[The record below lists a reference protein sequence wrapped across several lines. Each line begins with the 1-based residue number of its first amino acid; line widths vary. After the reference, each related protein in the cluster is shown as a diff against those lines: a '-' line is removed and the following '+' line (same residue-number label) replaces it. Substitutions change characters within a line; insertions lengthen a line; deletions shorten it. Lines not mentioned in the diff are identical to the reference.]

1 MARKHDKREPRKP
14 MLILTSNE
22 IETQYFNQM
31 RRDCR
36 YANMVVRKKSEQV
49 HTIEQM
55 ISEAGTL
62 RKHEGFSESW
72 CITNPSDVAFVPVH
86 ADAYEELARKKRVR
100 VVYNNPGIEFWFYLH
115 FTRPA
120 KEFNSRRD
128 VEQALQEY
136 LPGFSSDLEYLTGK
150 EGMQLYM
157 NLFANKSQAALHA
170 DAYKRAAGPQ
180 RIGEIGHMSTN
191 MPTFLTHVIET
202 CGKCYV
208 ARGQMFEKFSI

>member
-1 MARKHDKREPRKP
+1 

-36 YANMVVRKKSEQV
+36 YANMVVRQKSANVQ
-49 HTIEQM
+49 TIEQM
-55 ISEAGTL
+55 IQEAGAL
-62 RKHEGFSESW
+62 RKHEGLSETW
-72 CITNPSDVAFVPVH
+72 CITNPVDVAFAPVG
-86 ADAYEELARKKRVR
+86 AAAYEELAQKKRVK

-115 FTRPA
+115 FACPD
-120 KEFNSRRD
+120 KEFNSRR
-128 VEQALQEY
+128 ELEIALQEY
-136 LPGFSSDLEYLTGK
+136 LPGFRANIDYLTGK
-150 EGMQLYM
+150 DGMQLYM

-170 DAYKRAAGPQ
+170 DAYKREAGSL
-180 RIGEIGHMSTN
+180 RIGEIGHMTTN
-191 MPTFLTHVIET
+191 MPTFLTHVIDT